1 MTGFKIREAK
11 QEDLDQIMKLYHE
24 TVIEINSKDY
34 DEEQIRVWSDVSD
47 GNHNFPRKITEQNF
61 YVAEFENKITGF
73 GSVTDDGYL
82 DYMYV
87 HKDFQRKGV
96 AKKIL
101 FEIEKKANELNIA
114 KITSHVSITARGF
127 FEKHGYEKESD
138 HIDKHKG
145 VEFINF
151 VMVKRKEKF

>member
-1 MTGFKIREAK
+1 MIEFKTREAK
-11 QEDLDQIMKLYHE
+11 QEDLEQILQLYHD
-24 TVIEINSKDY
+24 TVTAINSKDY
-34 DEEQIRVWSDVSD
+34 NEEQISVWSDVS
-47 GNHNFPRKITEQNF
+47 GGGHNFSRKITEQNF
-61 YVAEFENKITGF
+61 YVAEFENKIIGF
-73 GSVTDDGYL
+73 GSITDDGYL

-96 AKKIL
+96 AKKL
-101 FEIEKKANELNIA
+101 LHEIEKKSDELKVE

-138 HIDKHKG
+138 NIDKHKG

-151 VMVKRKEKF
+151 SNG